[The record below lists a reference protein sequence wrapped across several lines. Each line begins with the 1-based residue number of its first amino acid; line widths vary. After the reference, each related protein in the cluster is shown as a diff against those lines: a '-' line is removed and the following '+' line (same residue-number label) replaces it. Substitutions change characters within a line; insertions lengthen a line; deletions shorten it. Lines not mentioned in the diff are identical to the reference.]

1 MYIYNIIMYIESLSP
16 YNQGF
21 LSMDVPLRV
30 SRPLRVKKN
39 LNLMG
44 IIINIL
50 LTKYQTKMTIDIY
63 MNLFN
68 GL

>member
-1 MYIYNIIMYIESLSP
+1 MYMESLSP

-30 SRPLRVKKN
+30 SRPLRVKKD

-50 LTKYQTKMTIDIY
+50 LTKYQNIDDYRYLYKFI
-63 MNLFN
+63 
-68 GL
+68 